1 MNVVEPSAEKKSN
14 KLEVICTKE
23 VFMTFFFDKLSDY
36 KLENIGCNTQDP
48 YPEWDYITYTFVLP
62 VSMIGKI
69 KPDYYEYDEW
79 PKVCSSLKMHIQ
91 GKSDKKNCFVM
102 QNMGGAGDMEY
113 SFLAALCGIDQA
125 LNEIRNEYVKN
136 CYKNISEEYLMSLMP
151 PCLAVKITVELNEKN
166 ISVLKNITDKQ
177 YDNEDVD
184 YIMTKIKKC
193 L

>member
-1 MNVVEPSAEKKSN
+1 MNVVEPSATKKSN

-23 VFMTFFFDKLSDY
+23 VFMTYFLDVISDY
-36 KLENIGCNTQDP
+36 MLENIGCNTQDP

-62 VSMIGKI
+62 ASMIGKI

-79 PKVCSSLKMHIQ
+79 PKVVSSLKMHIQ

-102 QNMGGAGDMEY
+102 QNMGGPGDMEY

-125 LNEIRNEYVKN
+125 LNEIRNVYVKN
-136 CYKNISEEYLMSLMP
+136 CYRNISEDYLMSLMP
-151 PCLAVKITVELNEKN
+151 PCLAVKMTVELNEKN
-166 ISVLKNITDKQ
+166 ISALKNITDKQ

>member
-1 MNVVEPSAEKKSN
+1 MNVVEPSATKKSN

-23 VFMTFFFDKLSDY
+23 VFMTYFLDNLSDY
-36 KLENIGCNTQDP
+36 TLENIGCNTQDP
-48 YPEWDYITYTFVLP
+48 YPDWDYITYTFVLP

-91 GKSDKKNCFVM
+91 GKSSKQNCFVM

-125 LNEIRNEYVKN
+125 LNEIRNVYVKN
-136 CYKNISEEYLMSLMP
+136 CYQNISEDYLMSLMP
-151 PCLAVKITVELNEKN
+151 PCLAVELTVELNEKN
-166 ISVLKNITDKQ
+166 ISALKNITDNH

-184 YIMTKIKKC
+184 YIMMKIKKC